1 MKRVLS
7 FPHHLIM
14 STPKRTLFSR
24 WGGSSDAAAG
34 SQLAVPARLR
44 GPPGHRASFAV
55 APCRQRIGFKA
66 TAAETAEIAAP
77 GTFPARRSL
86 LGTETAAGREWL
98 PGWRAACPAKW
109 VEQGGRGQ
117 RPQTLPLPTPRL
129 YHCQCSWQ
137 CNRCPRPPLGCSPG
151 AGCRGRC

>member
-1 MKRVLS
+1 MSCLFRTILS
-7 FPHHLIM
+7 GQPR
-14 STPKRTLFSR
+14 KGLFSP
-24 WGGSSDAAAG
+24 GGED
-34 SQLAVPARLR
+34 LVMRR
-44 GPPGHRASFAV
+44 RVHNW
-55 APCRQRIGFKA
+55 PCRPAFEGRPATEPPLQSRHAGFGLGFKG

-86 LGTETAAGREWL
+86 LDTETAAGREWL